1 MNLLSRALQEC
12 PTSGLLWGL
21 AIFLEPRPQRKTKS
35 IDAVQAC
42 EHDSQVLLA
51 VAKYFWSD
59 RKLAK
64 ARDWFNK
71 AVKLDP
77 DLGDSWAFFYKFE
90 LTHGSL
96 EQQQDV
102 KNRCIQAEPA
112 HGEEWTRVSKAIGN
126 WRLKT
131 EEILIRC
138 AESLQVP
145 T

>member
-1 MNLLSRALQEC
+1 MNLMSRALQEC
-12 PTSGLLWGL
+12 PTSGVLWAEAL
-21 AIFLEPRPQRKTKS
+21 FLEARPQRKTKS

-42 EHDSQVLLA
+42 ENDPHVLLA

-71 AVKLDP
+71 AVKLEP

-96 EQQQDV
+96 EQQQEV
-102 KNRCIQAEPA
+102 KMRCIQAEPR
-112 HGEEWTRVSKAIGN
+112 HGEEWTRVSKAVEN

-131 EEILIRC
+131 ESILIKC
-138 AESLQVP
+138 AESLQTP
-145 T
+145 I